1 MLELLLVVSPDAP
14 CSLSGASSVETTRF
28 VVGVAGDNGIPD
40 AHGSGSCVVVV
51 DMVMAWA
58 AQFIK
63 QVAGAMVLVV
73 LGAPGAIVVAPRW
86 EGPTPRD
93 RTALTTR

>member
-1 MLELLLVVSPDAP
+1 
-14 CSLSGASSVETTRF
+14 
-28 VVGVAGDNGIPD
+28 
-40 AHGSGSCVVVV
+40 VV